1 MNNLVWKIFTPLF
14 AGIGATVCAIAV
26 FKYCGIDNTGL
37 AILAAIAAGGAG
49 NQLFTLLGKGMMR
62 LNGWLIRPRAGEVVF
77 AFNRLPMIEP
87 YATQAGGKGKSL
99 AKMKQE
105 GVFPVPDGCVVL
117 SSAFTNGDLT
127 AEGWQQ
133 VQKELARLRK
143 RTEAAF
149 AVRSSA
155 LLEDSAQAS
164 FAGEF
169 ESVLDVQSNDEIRD
183 AIRRVAGSARS
194 ERVESYTRQHGL
206 QPGEHAVA
214 VVIQKMVQPDY
225 AGVLFT
231 ADPLSGNLSIMSGNY
246 VRGIGEQLV
255 SGSVSAE
262 TFTFD
267 RPSGTYRGPAAIEP
281 AAGALYRAAAA
292 IETLMGCPQ
301 DIEWAVKAGKV
312 FILQARPITTLNGFD
327 PVNAVWND
335 SLKGDFLWSAT
346 NLMEASPEVLTPITA
361 SLLPY
366 LTNRGG
372 PSLNVKGY
380 PINGIIGGRFYVNI
394 SVQVSAFSRQ
404 FKGDVRRTYQELS
417 GWWGEIPEDMGIPV
431 IPLTGDEWF
440 KGILPELIKSISLFG
455 KYQKNAPKFLAENR
469 AVCAG
474 LREEILQ
481 AQDKAALIELWNK
494 KIFPRYRDSLL
505 YIVANSADVQ
515 VKVDR
520 ELRQLVD
527 GDTAS
532 ALLSNLGG
540 SDSQLE
546 SLGPMAGL
554 GLVASGRMTRE
565 EYMEKYGHRGVNEGE
580 IAWPRPFED
589 PEWLSR
595 KLAEWQQSP
604 TDVDAL
610 QLKQQAAY
618 DEAWKQFCAKVP
630 NKVRYIEKRLAQA
643 KQAARMRERV
653 RSEATRGVS
662 VLRAFTLR
670 AGDLLGIGTDVF
682 YLTIDELLE
691 ALSAGQPALPDLARR
706 KEVYEQ
712 YRALPTYPALIR
724 GRFDPQAWAAN
735 PNRRSDVFDAGA
747 LSTAPVDAGTG
758 SAIHGFAGALGVVEG
773 TVRRLESLEDS
784 GQFKAGEVLVTTMTN
799 IGWTPLF
806 PRAAAIVTD
815 LGAPLSHA
823 AIVAREIGIPA
834 VVGCGNATMRLKTGD
849 RVRVDGGRGLV
860 ELLS

>member
-1 MNNLVWKIFTPLF
+1 MNKLVWKITLPLL
-14 AGIGATVCAIAV
+14 AGIGATICAIVV
-26 FKYCGIDNTGL
+26 FKYSGIQNIGL
-37 AILAAIAAGGAG
+37 LILAATIAGGVG
-49 NQLFTLLGKGMMR
+49 NQLFTLLGNSLMR
-62 LNGWLIRPRAGEVVF
+62 LNAWLIRPSEGEVVF
-77 AFNRLPMIEP
+77 AFNRLPMEEP
-87 YATQAGGKGKSL
+87 YASRAGGKGKSL

-105 GVFPVPDGCVVL
+105 GVFPVPDGSVIL
-117 SSAFTNGDLT
+117 STAFVNGDLT
-127 AEGWQQ
+127 PDAWQQ
-133 VQKELARLRK
+133 VQKELTRLRNGVE
-143 RTEAAF
+143 TAF

-155 LLEDSAQAS
+155 LQEDSAQAS

-169 ESVLDVQSNDEIRD
+169 ESVLNVTTDSEIRD
-183 AIRRVAGSARS
+183 AIRRVAGSANS
-194 ERVESYTRQHGL
+194 ERVDSYSQVHGL
-206 QPGEHAVA
+206 LTAEHAVA

-231 ADPLSGNLSIMSGNY
+231 VDPLTGNFSLMSGN
-246 VRGIGEQLV
+246 VVKGIGEQLV

-267 RPSGTYRGPAAIEP
+267 RPAGTYRGPSALDTAAK
-281 AAGALYRAAAA
+281 ALFRAAAA

-301 DIEWAVKAGKV
+301 DIEWAVKDGKV

-335 SLKGDFLWSAT
+335 SLKGEFLWSAT
-346 NLMEASPEVLTPITA
+346 NLMEASPEVLTPFTA
-361 SLLPY
+361 SLLPHLAY
-366 LTNRGG
+366 RGG

-394 SVQVSAFSRQ
+394 SVQVSAFARM
-404 FKGDVRRTYQELS
+404 FKGDTRRTYKELA
-417 GWWGEIPEDMGIPV
+417 GWWGDVPDGMTIPV

-440 KGILPELIKSISLFG
+440 KGIMPEMIKSITQFG
-455 KYQKNAPKFLAENR
+455 KYQKSAPKFLAENR
-469 AVCAG
+469 AICAS
-474 LREEILQ
+474 LREEIRQVPDRASL
-481 AQDKAALIELWNK
+481 ACLWNT

-505 YIVANSADVQ
+505 YIVANSTDVQ

-527 GDTAS
+527 GDTAG

-540 SDSQLE
+540 GDSQLE

-565 EYMEKYGHRGVNEGE
+565 EYMENYGHRGVNEGE
-580 IAWPRPFED
+580 IAWPRPMED
-589 PEWLSR
+589 PLWLDK
-595 KLAEWQQSP
+595 KLAEWQKSP
-604 TDVDAL
+604 ADVEAML
-610 QLKQQAAY
+610 AKQREAY
-618 DEAWKQFCAKVP
+618 DTAWKEFCSIVP
-630 NKVRYIEKRLAQA
+630 NKAKYMQKRLAQA
-643 KQAARMRERV
+643 AQAARMRERV
-653 RSEATRGVS
+653 RSEATRGIS

-670 AGDLLGIGTDVF
+670 AGEMLGINDNIF
-682 YLTIDELLE
+682 YLTIDELLQ
-691 ALSAGQPALPDLARR
+691 ALSDGAFTLPDLAKR
-706 KEVYEQ
+706 KETYER
-712 YRALPTYPALIR
+712 YHALPPYPALIR
-724 GRFDPQAWAAN
+724 GRFDPFAWAAD
-735 PNRRSDVFDAGA
+735 PNRRSDVFDASAQTSAREETGA
-747 LSTAPVDAGTG
+747 DN
-758 SAIHGFAGALGVVEG
+758 AIHGFAGALGVVEG
-773 TVRRLESLEDS
+773 TVCRLESLDES
-784 GQFKAGEVLVTTMTN
+784 SQFQAGEVLVTTMTN

-860 ELLS
+860 EILF

>member
-1 MNNLVWKIFTPLF
+1 MNKLVWKIVVPSF
-14 AGIGATVCAIAV
+14 AGVGATVCAISV
-26 FKYCGIDNTGL
+26 LKFSGISSLGL
-37 AILAAIAAGGAG
+37 NILAATVAGGVG
-49 NQLFTLLGKGMMR
+49 NQLFTLLGNALMR
-62 LNGWLIRPRAGEVVF
+62 LNAWLIRPREGEVVF
-77 AFNRLPMIEP
+77 AFNRLPLEEQ
-87 YATQAGGKGKSL
+87 YSSLAGGKGKSL
-99 AKMKQE
+99 ARMSQE

-117 SSAFTNGDLT
+117 STAFAEGDLT
-127 AEGWQQ
+127 GDAWLQ

-143 RTEAAF
+143 GQAVPF

-155 LLEDSAQAS
+155 LQEDSAQAS

-169 ESVLDVQSNDEIRD
+169 ESVLNVTTDDEIRD
-183 AIRRVAGSARS
+183 AIRRVAGSASS
-194 ERVESYTRQHGL
+194 ERVDSYTRHHGL

-231 ADPLSGNLSIMSGNY
+231 VDPLTGNLSQMSGNL
-246 VRGIGEQLV
+246 VKGIGEQLV

-267 RPSGTYRGPAAIEP
+267 RPSGTYHGPAVVEKP
-281 AAGALYRAAAA
+281 MKPLYRAGAA

-301 DIEWAVKAGKV
+301 DIEWAVKDGKV
-312 FILQARPITTLNGFD
+312 YILQARPITTLNGFD

-335 SLKGDFLWSAT
+335 SLKGEFLWSAT
-346 NLMEASPEVLTPITA
+346 NLMEASPEVLTPFTA

-366 LTNRGG
+366 LSKRGG

-394 SVQVSAFSRQ
+394 SVQVSAFARL
-404 FKGDVRRTYQELS
+404 FKGDTRRTYKELA
-417 GWWGEIPEDMGIPV
+417 GWWGDVPDGMTIPV
-431 IPLTGDEWF
+431 IPLSGDEWF
-440 KGILPELIKSISLFG
+440 KKIFPEMLKSISQFG
-455 KYQKNAPKFLAENR
+455 KFQKSALKFLAENR
-469 AVCAG
+469 AVCAS
-474 LREEILQ
+474 LREEIRQ
-481 AQDKAALIELWNK
+481 TPDKASLVNLWNT

-505 YIVANSADVQ
+505 YIVANSTDVQ

-527 GDTAS
+527 ANTAA

-540 SDSQLE
+540 GDGQLE

-565 EYMEKYGHRGVNEGE
+565 EYLENYGHRGVNEGE
-580 IAWPRPFED
+580 VAWPRPMED
-589 PEWLSR
+589 PHWLDA
-595 KLAEWQQSP
+595 KLAEWQKSP
-604 TDVDAL
+604 ADVDAL
-610 QLKQQAAY
+610 LAKQHEAY
-618 DEAWKQFCAKVP
+618 DAAWKEFCAKVP
-630 NKVRYIEKRLAQA
+630 NKARLMEKRLEQA
-643 KQAARMRERV
+643 RQAARMRERV
-653 RSEATRGVS
+653 RSEATRGVA
-662 VLRAFTLR
+662 VLRAFTQR
-670 AGDLLGIGTDVF
+670 AGDMLGIGGDVF
-682 YLTIDELLE
+682 YLTIDELLQ
-691 ALSAGQPALPDLARR
+691 ALSDNTYTLPDLASR
-706 KEVYEQ
+706 KEIYER
-712 YRALPTYPALIR
+712 YSALPPYPALIR
-724 GRFDPQAWAAN
+724 GRFDPFAWAAD
-735 PNRRSDVFDAGA
+735 PNRRSDVYDANRQQVLPAGD
-747 LSTAPVDAGTG
+747 STD
-758 SAIHGFAGALGVVEG
+758 AIHGFAGAIGVVEG
-773 TVRRLESLEDS
+773 NVRKLESLDDS
-784 GQFKAGEVLVTTMTN
+784 VQFKPGEVLVTTMTN

-860 ELLS
+860 EVLS